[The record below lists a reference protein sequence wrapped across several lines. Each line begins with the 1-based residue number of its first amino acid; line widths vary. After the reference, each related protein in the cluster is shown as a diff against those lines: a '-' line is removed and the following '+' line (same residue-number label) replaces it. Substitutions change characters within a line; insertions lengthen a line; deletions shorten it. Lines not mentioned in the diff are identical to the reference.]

1 MSAPAGAQFLHA
13 LIVQRYPRFQARRRG
28 YVGLGGALDG
38 RGGSGPG
45 GGERARDHVKDEAHP
60 EAITAP
66 LEAAN
71 GAAAEHAIGYG
82 DGELDGGVREVAAG
96 PRETRR
102 P

>member
-1 MSAPAGAQFLHA
+1 
-13 LIVQRYPRFQARRRG
+13 
-28 YVGLGGALDG
+28 
-38 RGGSGPG
+38 
-45 GGERARDHVKDEAHP
+45 VKDEAHP

-96 PRETRR
+96 PSETRR